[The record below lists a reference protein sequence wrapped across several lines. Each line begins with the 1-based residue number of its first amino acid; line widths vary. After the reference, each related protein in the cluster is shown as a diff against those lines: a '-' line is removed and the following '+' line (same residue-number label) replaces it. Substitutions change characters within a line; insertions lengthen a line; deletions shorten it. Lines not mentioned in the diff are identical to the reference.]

1 MESTPPPPS
10 FFFKRIGKQLCFFF
24 QRLGK
29 QIMFS
34 DNLFFQK
41 KNRRHPCPTPEYQFL
56 VAAQALRKKKKKK
69 KILFL
74 PTPFFNM

>member
-1 MESTPPPPS
+1 
-10 FFFKRIGKQLCFFF
+10 
-24 QRLGK
+24 
-29 QIMFS
+29 MFS

-69 KILFL
+69 KMLYL

>member
-1 MESTPPPPS
+1 
-10 FFFKRIGKQLCFFF
+10 
-24 QRLGK
+24 
-29 QIMFS
+29 MFS

-69 KILFL
+69 MLYL